1 MPHVS
6 YTEVE
11 DAGNYLLD
19 RIGTAP
25 DAAVILGSGMSAV
38 DEIVRNPVRINFA
51 AIPHFRVPTIS
62 GHRGEA
68 VFGSAGRAK
77 VLMFKGRV
85 HYYEG
90 ATTEQVTLCARVIG
104 RLGVKALLLTNA
116 AGAINPGVRAAE
128 LMLLTDHI
136 NLMGVNPLTGPN
148 EDRWGPRFID
158 QTSVYDPEIRSQLK
172 TAASDGGIDL
182 AEGVYVALAGPT
194 YETPAEIRFLRTIG
208 GDAVGFSTVPEAIVA
223 RHMGLR
229 VAAISMLTNAAAG
242 VSATPLN
249 HEEVLEAAARM
260 SGKAAALLARFF
272 DNW

>member
-11 DAGNYLLD
+11 DARNYLLD

-25 DAAVILGSGMSAV
+25 DAVVILGSGLSAV
-38 DEIVRNPVRINFA
+38 DEIVRDKVCIDYA
-51 AIPHFRVPTIS
+51 SIPHFPLPSVS

-68 VFGSAGRAK
+68 VFGEAGGAK
-77 VLMFKGRV
+77 VLLFKGRV

-90 ATTEQVTLCARVIG
+90 ATTPEATRIVRVIG
-104 RLGVKALLLTNA
+104 RLGSKMLLLTNA
-116 AGAINPGVRAAE
+116 AGAVNTGFRAGQ
-128 LMLLTDHI
+128 LMLITDHI

-148 EDRWGPRFID
+148 EDRWGIRFVD
-158 QTSVYDPEIRSQLK
+158 QTTVYDPELRDQLK
-172 TAASDGGIDL
+172 AAARNGGIDL
-182 AEGVYVALAGPT
+182 VEGVYVALAGPA

-229 VAAISMLTNAAAG
+229 VAAISVLTNAAAG
-242 VSATPLN
+242 VSETPPN
-249 HEEVLEAAARM
+249 HEEVLEVAAHM
-260 SGKAAALLARFF
+260 SGMTANLLAGFF

>member
-11 DAGNYLLD
+11 DAGNYLLE

-38 DEIVRNPVRINFA
+38 DEIVRNAVRINYA

-116 AGAINPGVRAAE
+116 AGAINPGVRPAE

-158 QTSVYDPEIRSQLK
+158 
-172 TAASDGGIDL
+172 
-182 AEGVYVALAGPT
+182 
-194 YETPAEIRFLRTIG
+194 
-208 GDAVGFSTVPEAIVA
+208 
-223 RHMGLR
+223 
-229 VAAISMLTNAAAG
+229 
-242 VSATPLN
+242 
-249 HEEVLEAAARM
+249 
-260 SGKAAALLARFF
+260 
-272 DNW
+272 